1 VLKESGEGFTTQ
13 WNLLMAGTAMASLPM
28 IVLFLLTQRYFVQG
42 LATTG
47 IK

>member
-1 VLKESGEGFTTQ
+1 
-13 WNLLMAGTAMASLPM
+13 MAGTAMASLPM

>member
-1 VLKESGEGFTTQ
+1 
-13 WNLLMAGTAMASLPM
+13 MAGTTLASLPM
-28 IVLFLLTQRYFVQG
+28 IVLFLLTQRYFVRG